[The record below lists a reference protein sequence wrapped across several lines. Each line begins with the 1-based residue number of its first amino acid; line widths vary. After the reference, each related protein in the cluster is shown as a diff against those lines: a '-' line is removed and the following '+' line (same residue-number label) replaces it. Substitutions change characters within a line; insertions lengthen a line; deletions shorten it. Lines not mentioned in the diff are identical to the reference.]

1 MRIELSIQAN
11 FSSLKHL
18 RRLAV
23 YPDSKSRYVC
33 LCKEPHNVFTMFT
46 NPEWIL
52 ARSIHNGNKHPTD
65 LETYFQNGNR
75 FYLIWIPIQRKFPDQ
90 LETVSKQNG
99 NHFHFGNMYP
109 NQMGTIFKK
118 NCFQIKWKPLLLF
131 WILLKSIQNGI
142 VTAFFRRRIHCVTD
156 NL

>member
-75 FYLIWIPIQRKFPDQ
+75 FYLIWISI
-90 LETVSKQNG
+90 LESFQINWKLYPNEMEIVSILEILFKPNG
-99 NHFHFGNMYP
+99 NLCFHFGYFLGVSKM
-109 NQMGTIFKK
+109 
-118 NCFQIKWKPLLLF
+118 
-131 WILLKSIQNGI
+131 
-142 VTAFFRRRIHCVTD
+142 D
-156 NL
+156 